1 MNSLPTSTLK
11 PETHRDTAPLA
22 AAGGVPYAPQTQRDP
37 ITAWIELME
46 VVEILCPRRP
56 ERPLVIGKDYRL

>member
-1 MNSLPTSTLK
+1 MSE
-11 PETHRDTAPLA
+11 PELSWEEAVLVA
-22 AAGGVPYAPQTQRDP
+22 SGGVPYAQQTQRDP

>member
-1 MNSLPTSTLK
+1 MNSLPNPIAK
-11 PETHRDTAPLA
+11 PGIVPAEQPLA
-22 AAGGVPYAPQTQRDP
+22 NAGGVRYAPQKQRDP

-46 VVEILCPRRP
+46 VVEMLCPHWP

>member
-1 MNSLPTSTLK
+1 MSD
-11 PETHRDTAPLA
+11 PELSWEEAVLVA
-22 AAGGVPYAPQTQRDP
+22 SGGVPYLPQTQRDP
-37 ITAWIELME
+37 IAAWIELME